1 MAPSGDDGAAG
12 TADTCGSLV
21 AVGDLRMFA
30 RFLATL
36 MLALVAAFATVV
48 AAPGRGGAATAGLAC
63 SDAS

>member
-1 MAPSGDDGAAG
+1 
-12 TADTCGSLV
+12 
-21 AVGDLRMFA
+21 MFA